1 MMSAAS
7 LIKNLPSPPTTRV
20 LPSTEG
26 PKIKNQVW
34 LRNLLISAGL
44 EPVLRHTEKSPI
56 STIYKSASLN
66 LGACNNRNRL
76 IYAALEPILSHTKK
90 YV

>member
-7 LIKNLPSPPTTRV
+7 LMKNLPSPPTTRV

-44 EPVLRHTEKSPI
+44 EPVLRQTEKSPI
-56 STIYKSASLN
+56 STPPTTRVLPSTEGPVI
-66 LGACNNRNRL
+66 
-76 IYAALEPILSHTKK
+76 IETD
-90 YV
+90 